1 MGLKSYKILLIS
13 FCLMAASFS
22 IFAAPQFIIVPP
34 GDTYTSGFAVTGN
47 PVTQVVGIPF
57 AVSVVAIDNSTNQP
71 FSATGQNVSMTS
83 TLSASITPVNTFFL
97 GQSIGAV
104 SNCLSNSVNVTM
116 GTTGNTI
123 LTVTNPNF
131 FTYAQSSVTIPVQ
144 ALSTFAFSTIP
155 SGIKA
160 GTAFPILVTA
170 QASGGVQ
177 VTGFNGSAT
186 LTANY
191 IGTGSVSLGTVTFVN
206 GVYSGNV
213 TLYKASTGN
222 VTLTMTLAS
231 PSCTGSG
238 TITSIAP
245 AALSSLVTVA
255 PGETYIPGTN
265 GGTGKSGS
273 PSQEKAGVPFNVT
286 VYAVDAYWNTVTAAS
301 TVTMTSTDLNAVITP
316 TQKATTNG
324 QASFSVQLETVSG
337 GTQTVNAGATG
348 ATASNDV
355 IPLTF
360 NTVDHFNLE
369 VIAATKIAGAP
380 ILITVTAVDLYNNT
394 VTSYSSSATAAVYA
408 GAVAI
413 PANHFFSSVATFS
426 NGTAFF
432 NMTIYQAIAANA
444 NIKLTSGAVTGDT
457 NGFAVLNDGFAGL
470 IFLADGE
477 TLDQGNS
484 NGGVLGISGT
494 PVTATVG
501 TPYTSIKIYSVDDYD
516 NIVAQNDTVS
526 LTTSDTSALINN
538 LTPPQSVNLSNGT
551 GSFSIT
557 FRTGGNMTVNGND
570 TTSPGAGQANI
581 TISVL
586 AASLSSFEVD
596 GLSSPTIAG
605 TPFTMKIIAK
615 DSYGNKK
622 TDYTGIAYVSSN
634 TDWTLPYETTMNV
647 TGTNTGA
654 YGSQWEVTFT
664 ANDNGERDVTAYL
677 YRAATFTAQVFVSDV
692 STDTASLNTGHIGL
706 SIPVTV
712 TAASAVKLQ
721 VLPPGV
727 QARPGTADG
736 VNNTPTGQGLNT
748 NFNCIVNLTDNW
760 WNIVTGAPADNI
772 SVTSSDPPN
781 TLINNSAAPYSGVF
795 LSHGTATFP
804 VSYSISTSTFE
815 VKVSDISESSM
826 TLDWSLPISIF
837 SIFDIGVYASNGSPI
852 TAQVA
857 GTPFSI
863 EIVAYSSHGVTA
875 TGFTGTVSLAAVS
888 DNGNASQPTIST
900 TTSVTFTAGVAI
912 MPVTIYRARTNN
924 GISATFGSLT
934 EQSNSFDVNPGPIT
948 GIQVLPDGMTNLS
961 GLRNDNIPGY
971 FGYSGTPSTVE
982 AGSAHGLYIYY
993 VDNNYNIVYTYSG
1006 SVQISST
1013 DTQATVDGNSLPYTV
1028 SINAGSG
1035 YIFQSSN
1042 FVLRTVGALGYQY
1055 VTVQDTG
1062 AGHWSNTTPKIPVR
1076 NTVINH
1082 FGVSAPY
1089 GPANLITAG
1098 VPFKVTVTAYDV
1110 YGNTCNGVN
1119 GGTVSSDL
1127 VNLISDQGANTML
1140 PAQVTLS
1147 YGVAV
1152 FNATLFFAPDNFGVI
1167 NASSGAGIA
1176 GASNANNQYIY
1187 TVQNVFERLLVT
1199 TTGMLRKPGYF
1210 TDANGT
1216 QFPMYDTTR
1225 PPFYVSSGPNATP
1238 VNDAAHTPLG
1248 YVFTVYACDAY
1259 GNVVT
1264 GSADVLGQTA
1274 SFTTDDVNAVTITP
1288 VSIDE
1293 TSGQTNFNVIFHTAM
1308 SGVHVTGNYSNSG
1321 IQSFTTPDFITL
1333 AGTPFGLQ
1341 ELVPGLTV
1349 NAGSGNYYGSGA
1361 TGYWVSGV
1369 TGSAE
1374 AELSGASFPV
1384 TVQAADIYGNFT
1396 NSVSDNVKVYAG
1408 GNLLATTYPELSNA
1422 YIAQLDAGITT
1433 LTAHLDVASNNGI
1446 ALYFSDI
1453 DNSLM
1458 NQSAPLSPVSINVII
1473 GTDLS
1478 YDVFASGT
1486 NTGGNFIDEY
1496 NTTTAYVAG
1505 EASPATFGFKIQV
1518 VTSNGQ
1524 PVNSG
1529 TDNINFT
1536 VVSSSDI
1543 RVALTAGTLGIQ
1555 SGAIFNGKYQTNF
1568 QSYTDATSF
1577 RIAVTGNLPEAY
1589 SPIIQLGANPNSV
1602 TFTVTAQKLN
1612 VRANTATSIYG
1623 KVVDSN
1629 GNPVS
1634 GVSVG
1639 FVVQSGNGVFD
1650 QTSNTKTTSAVTG
1663 SDGTATVTFYG
1674 GYDNEADVIKGTYNS
1689 LSRNVT
1695 IDVSVV
1701 DPILG
1706 NVSNYPN
1713 PFRAGSEVTN
1723 ISYLMDSNQ
1732 DVTIKIY
1739 NLFGDLVYSASMS
1752 AGTAGASSGMNTFVW
1767 DGKNSKGQVVG
1778 NGGYICAVTTVIQN
1792 SQKTMI
1798 RKIAVAK

>member
-1 MGLKSYKILLIS
+1 LLN
-13 FCLMAASFS
+13 S
-22 IFAAPQFIIVPP
+22 I
-34 GDTYTSGFAVTGN
+34 
-47 PVTQVVGIPF
+47 
-57 AVSVVAIDNSTNQP
+57 
-71 FSATGQNVSMTS
+71 
-83 TLSASITPVNTFFL
+83 
-97 GQSIGAV
+97 
-104 SNCLSNSVNVTM
+104 NVTM
-116 GTTGNTI
+116 GTSGSTI
-123 LTVTNPNF
+123 LTVTDPPYSI
-131 FTYAQSSVTIPVQ
+131 YAQSSVTIPVQ

-155 SGIKA
+155 SGITA
-160 GTAFPILVTA
+160 GTAFPIVVTA

-191 IGTGSVSLGTVTFVN
+191 IGMGPVSLGTVTFVN

-213 TLYKASTGN
+213 TLYKASVGN

-245 AALSSLVTVA
+245 GALSSLVTVA
-255 PGETYIPGTN
+255 PGEIFVPGTN
-265 GGTGKSGS
+265 GGTGKSGA

-301 TVTMTSTDLNAVITP
+301 TVTMTSTDINAVITP

-337 GTQTVNAGATG
+337 GTQTVSAGATG
-348 ATASNDV
+348 ATAANDI

-360 NTVDHFNLE
+360 NTVDHFNLSN
-369 VIAATKIAGAP
+369 IAATKTAGAP
-380 ILITVTAVDLYNNT
+380 ILVNATAVDLYNNT
-394 VTSYSSSATAAVYA
+394 VTTFSSSATASVYA
-408 GAVAI
+408 GVVAI
-413 PANHFFSSVATFS
+413 PSNHYFSSGISFS
-426 NGTAFF
+426 NGMATF
-432 NMTIYQAIAANA
+432 NTTIYQAIAANA
-444 NIKLTSGAVTGDT
+444 NIKLTSGAVTGSS
-457 NGFAVLNDGFAGL
+457 NGFAVLNDGFVGL
-470 IFLADGE
+470 IFLADGQ

-484 NGGVLGISGT
+484 SGGTLGISGT

-501 TPYTSIKIYSVDDYD
+501 TPYTAIKIYSVDDYD
-516 NIVAQNDTVS
+516 NIVPQNDVVS
-526 LTTSDTSALINN
+526 LTTSDSAALINN
-538 LTPPQSVNLSNGT
+538 LAPPQSVNLSNGT

-557 FRTGGNMTVNGND
+557 FRTGGNMTITGTD
-570 TTSPGAGQANI
+570 TTTPGAGTAKI

-605 TPFTMKIIAK
+605 ASFTMKIIAK
-615 DSYGNKK
+615 DSFGNKK
-622 TDYTGIAYVSSN
+622 TDFTGIAYVSSN
-634 TDWTLPYETTMNV
+634 TDWTLPYESTMNV
-647 TGTNTGA
+647 TGSNTGA
-654 YGSQWEVTFT
+654 YGSLWAVTFT
-664 ANDNGERDVTAYL
+664 ANDNGERDVTASL
-677 YRAATFTAQVFVSDV
+677 YRAATFTAQVFVSDI
-692 STDTASLNTGHIGL
+692 STDTPSLNTGHIGL

-727 QARPGTADG
+727 QSRPGTADG
-736 VNNTPTGQGLNT
+736 VNNTPTGQGLST
-748 NFNCIVNLTDNW
+748 NFNCIVNITDSW
-760 WNIVTGAPADNI
+760 WNIVKNAPADNI
-772 SVTSSDPPN
+772 SVTSSDPAN

-795 LSHGTATFP
+795 LSNGTATFP
-804 VSYSISTSTFE
+804 VSYSNPINTFE

-826 TLDWSLPISIF
+826 TLDWSLPITIF
-837 SIFDIGVYASNGSPI
+837 NISDIGVFAADGSSI
-852 TAQVA
+852 AAQVA

-863 EIVAYSSHGVTA
+863 EIVAYSAHGVTA
-875 TGFTGTVSLAAVS
+875 TGFTGTVGLAAVS
-888 DNGNASQPTIST
+888 DYNPSQPTIST
-900 TTSVTFTAGVAI
+900 TISVTFTAGVAI
-912 MPVTIYRARTNN
+912 MPVTIYFAQANN
-924 GISATFGSLT
+924 AIKATFGAVT
-934 EQSNSFDVNPGPIT
+934 RQSNSFDVNPGPVM
-948 GIQVLPDGMTNLS
+948 GMMVLPDGMTIMP

-971 FGYSGTPSTVE
+971 FGYNGTPSTEE
-982 AGSAHGLYIYY
+982 AGSMHGLTIYY
-993 VDNNYNIVYTYSG
+993 IDNNYNPVYTYSG
-1006 SVQISST
+1006 SVQITST
-1013 DTQATVDGNSLPYTV
+1013 DSQATVDGNLLPYQV
-1028 SINAGSG
+1028 SINSG
-1035 YIFQSSN
+1035 VGYVFTSTN

-1055 VTVQDTG
+1055 VVARDEG
-1062 AGHWSNTTPKIPVR
+1062 GGGWSNTTPKIPVR

-1089 GPANLITAG
+1089 GSANLITAG

-1119 GGTVSSDL
+1119 GGTISSDL
-1127 VNLISDQGANTML
+1127 VNLISDKGANTMY
-1140 PAQVTLS
+1140 PQQETLS

-1152 FNATLFFAPDNFGVI
+1152 FDAKLFYAPDYFGAI
-1167 NASSGAGIA
+1167 NASSGAGIT
-1176 GASNANNQYIY
+1176 GTSSSNGQYIF
-1187 TVQNVFERLLVT
+1187 TAQNDFKRLLVT
-1199 TTGMLRKPGYF
+1199 TTGMIREQGYF
-1210 TDANGT
+1210 TDANAT

-1238 VNDAAHTPLG
+1238 VNDAANTPAG

-1288 VSIDE
+1288 VAIDE
-1293 TSGQTNFNVIFHTAM
+1293 ISGQTNFNVIFHTAM
-1308 SGVHVTGNYSNSG
+1308 TGVHVTGYYSNSG

-1349 NAGSGNYYGSGA
+1349 NAGAGNYYGSGA
-1361 TGYWVSGV
+1361 TGYWDSGV

-1396 NSVSDNVKVYAG
+1396 NSVSDHVKVYAA
-1408 GNLLATTYPELSNA
+1408 GNLLSTTYPELSNS
-1422 YIAQLDAGITT
+1422 YIAPLVAGSTT
-1433 LTAHLDVASNNGI
+1433 LTAHMDVASNNGI
-1446 ALYFSDI
+1446 GLYFSDL
-1453 DNSLM
+1453 DNALLNQSSLM
-1458 NQSAPLSPVSINVII
+1458 SPVSINVII

-1486 NTGGNFIDEY
+1486 NTGGTFIDEY
-1496 NTTTAYVAG
+1496 NTSTAYVAG
-1505 EASPATFGFKIQV
+1505 ETYPATFGFKIQV

-1543 RVALTAGTLGIQ
+1543 RVTLTAGSLGIQ

-1602 TFTVTAQKLN
+1602 TFTVTAQKRN

-1634 GVSVG
+1634 NVSVG

-1650 QTSNTKTTSAVTG
+1650 QTSNTKAATAITG
-1663 SDGTATVTFYG
+1663 SDGIATVTFYG
-1674 GYDNEADVIKGTYNS
+1674 GYDNETDVIKGTYNS
-1689 LSRNVT
+1689 LSSTVN

-1706 NVSNYPN
+1706 KVSNYPN

-1732 DVTIKIY
+1732 DVAIKIY
-1739 NLFGDLVYSASMS
+1739 NLFGDLVYSTSIS
-1752 AGTAGASSGMNTFVW
+1752 AGSAGATAGMNTFVW

-1792 SQKTMI
+1792 SQMTMI